1 MVKRKYLAMGLILV
15 SAFAVYFLFFVDWE
29 ARAVKK
35 HLQALA
41 KELEWSTG
49 ENELAVAHRIRRI
62 QEGMAENCQ
71 VDIPSYGISRAV
83 VRHDVPVYLMTAR
96 GYYKNLSVELEDLE
110 IETLA
115 LPAAQAVATAYVK
128 AIQSDG
134 VRNDEVLVIRFRL
147 QKVNKKWQ
155 VNEAGE
161 VHVLEK

>member
-1 MVKRKYLAMGLILV
+1 MVKRKYLAMGLIPV
-15 SAFAVYFLFFVDWE
+15 AAFAVYLLFFVDWE

-35 HLQALA
+35 HLQTLA
-41 KELEWSTG
+41 KDLEWSTG

-83 VRHDVPVYLMTAR
+83 VRQDVPAYLMTAR
-96 GYYKNLSVELEDLE
+96 GHYKNLSVELEDLE
-110 IETLA
+110 IQTLE
-115 LPAAQAVATAYVK
+115 LPEAQAIATAYVK
-128 AIQSDG
+128 AIQADG
-134 VRNDEVLVIRFRL
+134 VRNDEALVIRFRL
-147 QKVNKKWQ
+147 QKVNKQWQ